1 MSTSNTEFWDRVE
14 ALSAVHPLHSSRYFE
29 YLLGERG
36 DLAAVKVFSEQFYL
50 FCVTFHRCLGAM
62 VSNTS
67 DEDII
72 AMIAD
77 NLYDEMGRGSLRKSH
92 LEILKRF
99 SRSIGYTEEDIRR
112 VKPLP
117 CTQELNDLI
126 LGVCKADFYLGIGAA
141 GLGAEFAGEKFFHAV
156 YESFRNKPFL
166 HNADVTVYKIH
177 AEDDTR
183 HRQVMKDCLA
193 KHLWNEDARR
203 RMLFGVEHSMTLF
216 HNFWEG
222 VGEASGFFTAE
233 RKPVAA
239 LPSFTPLGTP
249 AGIRAA

>member
-1 MSTSNTEFWDRVE
+1 MTTSNTEFWDRVE
-14 ALSAVHPLHSSRYFE
+14 ALSAEHPLHSHRYFD
-29 YLLGERG
+29 YLLGARG

-77 NLYDEMGRGSLRKSH
+77 NLYDEMGRGSLRRSH

-99 SRSIGYTEEDIRR
+99 SRSIGYTEDDIRK
-112 VKPLP
+112 VKPLD
-117 CTQELNDLI
+117 CTQELNDRI
-126 LGVCKADFYLGIGAA
+126 LGICKADFYLGIGAA
-141 GLGAEFAGEKFFHAV
+141 GLGAEFAGEKFFRRV
-156 YESFRNKPFL
+156 YDSFRQKPFL
-166 HNADVTVYKIH
+166 KDADVTVYKIH

-193 KHLWNEDARR
+193 KHLWNDEARE
-203 RMLFGVEHSMTLF
+203 RMLFGVEYSTTLF

-222 VGEASGFFTAE
+222 VGKASGFFKVA
-233 RKPVAA
+233 RKPVPE
-239 LPSFTPLGTP
+239 LPTVATAEL
-249 AGIRAA
+249 RAA

>member
-1 MSTSNTEFWDRVE
+1 MTTSNTEFWDRVE
-14 ALSAVHPLHSSRYFE
+14 ALSAVHPLHKHRYFDH
-29 YLLGERG
+29 LLGERG
-36 DLAAVKVFSEQFYL
+36 DLAAVKMFSEQFYL

-77 NLYDEMGRGSLRKSH
+77 NLYDEMGCGSLRRSH

-99 SRSIGYTEEDIRR
+99 SRSIGYTDEDIQK

-141 GLGAEFAGEKFFHAV
+141 GLGAEFAGEKFFGAV
-156 YESFRNKPFL
+156 YESFQRKPFL
-166 HNADVTVYKIH
+166 QDADVTVYKIH

-183 HRQVMKDCLA
+183 HRQMMKDCLA
-193 KHLWNEDARR
+193 KHLFHEEARR
-203 RMLFGVEHSMTLF
+203 RMLLGVEYSMTLF
-216 HNFWEG
+216 NNFWEG
-222 VGEASGFFTAE
+222 VGEASGFFAAK
-233 RKPVAA
+233 RKPVPE
-239 LPSFTPLGTP
+239 LPSPIP
-249 AGIRAA
+249 AGVRAA

>member
-1 MSTSNTEFWDRVE
+1 MTTSNTEFWDRVE
-14 ALSAVHPLHSSRYFE
+14 AFSAVHPLHSHRYFD

-99 SRSIGYTEEDIRR
+99 SRSIGYTDEEIRK
-112 VKPLP
+112 VKPLA

-126 LGVCKADFYLGIGAA
+126 LGICKADFYLGIGAA
-141 GLGAEFAGEKFFHAV
+141 GLGAEFAGEKFFRGV
-156 YESFRNKPFL
+156 YESFQRKPFL
-166 HNADVTVYKIH
+166 QDAYVTVYKIH

-193 KHLWNEDARR
+193 KHLWNEEARQ
-203 RMLFGVEHSMTLF
+203 RMLFGVEYSMTLF
-216 HNFWEG
+216 QNFWEG
-222 VGEASGFFTAE
+222 VGEASGFFTVE
-233 RKPVAA
+233 RKPVPE
-239 LPSFTPLGTP
+239 LPSLAA
-249 AGIRAA
+249 AGVRAA